1 MVWIAFQM
9 NVKKKLN
16 ESYPE
21 SLKSSVEF
29 QSFRVN
35 DFTLTPEV
43 NIPTGKKLKSNKE
56 GENYKKLFV
65 KLFFISPSIGNV
77 REIWKLWK
85 AINNWG
91 PKLIM
96 FVIYVAARIPA
107 IVPCKAVAA
116 EDFASTF
123 RFSALTS
130 SLSFAC

>member
-1 MVWIAFQM
+1 M

-21 SLKSSVEF
+21 SLKSYVEF
-29 QSFRVN
+29 QSFKVN

-77 REIWKLWK
+77 REI
-85 AINNWG
+85 
-91 PKLIM
+91 
-96 FVIYVAARIPA
+96 
-107 IVPCKAVAA
+107 
-116 EDFASTF
+116 
-123 RFSALTS
+123 
-130 SLSFAC
+130 